1 MLIGEVVGRFL
12 NDWIMNVSI
21 RRNGGVFEAESRL
34 WYVPL
39 EYAIFSYSSVC
50 DRTCYL
56 AVPLYICGFVVLGAS
71 LQMRLSPGALVM
83 GWGIAEV
90 AVIINTVAV
99 CAYHPSRY
107 PAMNTETKIARC
119 LL

>member
-90 AVIINTVAV
+90 AVMINTVAV